1 MPVPAQVWRQLRML
15 DRRLL
20 THLNWPLFIC
30 AGLMAAVGIVTIYSS
45 TIESTAAIYQRQIYW
60 LMIGTTVMVIF
71 LFMDYTRVEFLS
83 YFFYGA
89 IVLMLVAVLVI
100 GHSSSGAQR
109 WINLGFISFQPS
121 EFAKIALIVAL
132 SKCLAAKQIPYQG
145 LNAKALA
152 APVLLV
158 AVPFLL
164 VAKQPDLGTAMVLL
178 LIFSSMVLFVKIQR
192 RTMVGIGLLCMAIVP
207 LTWHFLKAY
216 QKARLLSFLHPAKD
230 PFGMGYHLIQSKIA
244 IGSGGF
250 LGKGFLKGTQGY
262 LQFLPEHHTDFI
274 FSILAEEW
282 GFIGSF
288 AVMGGFLILILIGLN
303 IAREARDK
311 FGTLLA
317 FGVTSMLFWHIVI
330 NIGMVTGIFPVVGVP
345 LPFMS
350 YGGSFL
356 VTVMLG
362 IGILINV
369 SMRRFLLR

>member
-1 MPVPAQVWRQLRML
+1 
-15 DRRLL
+15 
-20 THLNWPLFIC
+20 
-30 AGLMAAVGIVTIYSS
+30 
-45 TIESTAAIYQRQIYW
+45 
-60 LMIGTTVMVIF
+60 
-71 LFMDYTRVEFLS
+71 
-83 YFFYGA
+83 
-89 IVLMLVAVLVI
+89 
-100 GHSSSGAQR
+100 
-109 WINLGFISFQPS
+109 
-121 EFAKIALIVAL
+121 
-132 SKCLAAKQIPYQG
+132 
-145 LNAKALA
+145 
-152 APVLLV
+152 
-158 AVPFLL
+158 
-164 VAKQPDLGTAMVLL
+164 
-178 LIFSSMVLFVKIQR
+178 
-192 RTMVGIGLLCMAIVP
+192 
-207 LTWHFLKAY
+207 
-216 QKARLLSFLHPAKD
+216 
-230 PFGMGYHLIQSKIA
+230 MGYHLIQSKIA

-288 AVMGGFLILILIGLN
+288 AVLGGFLILILIGLN